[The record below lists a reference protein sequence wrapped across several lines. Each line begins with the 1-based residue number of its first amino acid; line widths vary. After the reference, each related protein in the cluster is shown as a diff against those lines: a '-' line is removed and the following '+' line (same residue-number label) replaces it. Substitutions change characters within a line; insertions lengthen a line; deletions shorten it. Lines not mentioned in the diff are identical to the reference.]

1 MTQVVSDLP
10 KGMPLAAVCSALGL
24 NRSSVY
30 ERRRRAQRTPEAIAQ
45 SRSRK
50 GCLQPRALSESE
62 RAAVRAVLYSETYA
76 DHPPAEVHVRLLE
89 QGDAPCSVST
99 MHRLLREDRASGE
112 RRPQRPAQQHAV
124 PHLLATAPN
133 EVWTWDITKL
143 PTVQRGVYLS
153 LYVIMDLFSRFVVK
167 WMISRK
173 ENAALAQQLLARALD
188 DYGIAAGS
196 LTLHQDRGAPMTAH
210 CFLDLMSE
218 LGVGCSH
225 SRPRVSNDNA
235 MSESQFKTL
244 KQQPDYPGRFAS
256 MEHAR
261 RWSDDYFAWY
271 NNEHHHSGLGYYTP
285 AQVYTGQVAEMAQ
298 RRQAALDKQY
308 ALRPERFVRGRPL
321 TPMPTDRVAINPIN
335 LCGPLPAGAGGYN
348 QPTLPRARAKNS
360 LS

>member
-1 MTQVVSDLP
+1 
-10 KGMPLAAVCSALGL
+10 
-24 NRSSVY
+24 VY
-30 ERRRRAQRTPEAIAQ
+30 VRRRQKHRSPEAIAEA
-45 SRSRK
+45 RSRK
-50 GCLQPRALSESE
+50 NSPQMRALDEEE
-62 RAAVRAVLYSETYA
+62 RAAVRATLYSEEYA

-89 QGDAPCSVST
+89 QGEAPCSVST

-112 RRPQRPAQQHAV
+112 RRPQRPAQHHAM
-124 PHLLATAPN
+124 PHLLAVAPN

-167 WMISRK
+167 CMVSHK
-173 ENAALAQQLLARALD
+173 ETAALAQQVLQSALD
-188 DYGIAAGS
+188 AYGIAPGS

-210 CFLDLMSE
+210 CFLDLMAE

-256 MEHAR
+256 IEHAR

-271 NNEHHHSGLGYYTP
+271 NNEHHHSGLAYYTP
-285 AQVYTGQVAEMAQ
+285 AQVYTGQVEEMAQ

-308 ALRPERFVRGRPL
+308 ELHPERFVHGRPV
-321 TPMPTDRVAINPIN
+321 TPLPPERVTINPIN
-335 LCGPLPAGAGGYN
+335 LCGPLLDPAEGYN
-348 QPTLPRARAKNS
+348 QPTLPRAQAGNS